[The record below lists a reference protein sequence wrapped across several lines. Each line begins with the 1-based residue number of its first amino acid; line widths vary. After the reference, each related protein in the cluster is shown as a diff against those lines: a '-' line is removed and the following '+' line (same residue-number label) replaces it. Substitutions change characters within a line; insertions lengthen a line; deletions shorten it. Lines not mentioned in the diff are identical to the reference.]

1 MTITGYSEQSHHQ
14 DKHAHLGD
22 EHGHLGDEYDHYQDK
37 HAHQM
42 SMITNIVI
50 FSRPI
55 RSIKTLPE
63 GEEEDSKRGTKQIT
77 SVNTAADI
85 L

>member
-22 EHGHLGDEYDHYQDK
+22 EHGHLGDL
-37 HAHQM
+37 
-42 SMITNIVI
+42 
-50 FSRPI
+50 SRPI

>member
-1 MTITGYSEQSHHQ
+1 MVILVIGMIITKISMLIT
-14 DKHAHLGD
+14 KTNMIIT
-22 EHGHLGDEYDHYQDK
+22 K
-37 HAHQM
+37 M
-42 SMITNIVI
+42 SMITNMVI

-77 SVNTAADI
+77 SVNTAAADI